1 MDLNNEFVTSRYSTF
16 QLCHLQSKSV
26 YLVCPSSYRKKKSRI
41 KRHWGLVTRN
51 NLGGLAFEWSLEC
64 EISNSSE
71 RNNENGQ
78 ENAVRDQGLAT
89 QGTGSMA
96 GTGLIHVEELPRLQ
110 QEGRWSPSA
119 S

>member
-1 MDLNNEFVTSRYSTF
+1 MGLNAEFVTSRYSTF

-78 ENAVRDQGLAT
+78 VNAVRDQGLAT
-89 QGTGSMA
+89 HRDRQHGGYRAHSCRGAPEAAA
-96 GTGLIHVEELPRLQ
+96 GG
-110 QEGRWSPSA
+110 
-119 S
+119 